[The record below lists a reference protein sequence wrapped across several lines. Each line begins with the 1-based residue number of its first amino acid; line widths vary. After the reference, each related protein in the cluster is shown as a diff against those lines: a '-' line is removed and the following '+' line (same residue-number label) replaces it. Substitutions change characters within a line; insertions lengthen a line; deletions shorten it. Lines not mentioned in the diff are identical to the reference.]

1 MKKISNYFRV
11 ICCAAALGMPV
22 VTGPMGCSSMYY
34 AAWSKLGYEKRDILV
49 SRVTEA
55 RDDQTAAKQ
64 QFKTTLDQFK
74 ELTGF
79 TGGDLEAEYKKLKSS
94 YESCQDRASAVSS
107 KINSVDKV
115 ANAMFD
121 EWTKEL
127 DDYHD
132 ASLRAASEQK
142 LNDSKARYAQ
152 LLAAMRNSEAKM
164 KPVLDAFED
173 RVHFL
178 RDNLNAA
185 AISSLSNT
193 SAGINDDVQNLIKD
207 MDASINEA
215 NAFIDN
221 MKKT

>member
-1 MKKISNYFRV
+1 MKTNNMQKI
-11 ICCAAALGMPV
+11 CGLGAVAMLLV
-22 VTGPMGCSSMYY
+22 GCSSMYY
-34 AAWSKLGYEKRDILV
+34 GAMSKLGYEKRDILV
-49 SRVTEA
+49 SRVEEA
-55 RDDQTAAKQ
+55 RDDQTKAKE
-64 QFKTTLDQFK
+64 QFKSTLDQFK
-74 ELTGF
+74 ELTNF
-79 TGGDLEAEYKKLKSS
+79 NGGDLEAEYKKLKSS
-94 YESCQDRASAVSS
+94 YESCQSRAEAVSK
-107 KINSVDKV
+107 KITSVDKV
-115 ANAMFD
+115 ANAMFE

-132 ASLRAASEQK
+132 ANLRAASEQK

-152 LLAAMRNSEAKM
+152 LLAIMRNSESKM
-164 KPVLDAFED
+164 KPVLDAFQD

-193 SAGINDDVQNLIKD
+193 SAGINTDVQNLIQD
-207 MDASINEA
+207 MDKSINEA